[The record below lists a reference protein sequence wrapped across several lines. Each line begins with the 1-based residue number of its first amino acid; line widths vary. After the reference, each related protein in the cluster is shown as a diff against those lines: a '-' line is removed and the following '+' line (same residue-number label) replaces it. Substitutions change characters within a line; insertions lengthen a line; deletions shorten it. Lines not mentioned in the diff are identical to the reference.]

1 MNKCSKDINK
11 ILGENIRTIRK
22 SNNLTQE
29 QLADKLN
36 INTNYLSQI
45 ENGKSSISLDTAIK
59 ICQITNSSTIA
70 LFKNIIASPNK
81 FENYDLLND
90 KEKELVSEIIVL
102 LIKQHNSEKQ

>member
-1 MNKCSKDINK
+1 MKKCSDEVNK

-36 INTNYLSQI
+36 INTHYLSQV
-45 ENGKSSISLDTAIK
+45 ETRNSGISLDTAIK
-59 ICQITNSSTIA
+59 ICQITNSSAIS
-70 LFKNIIASPNK
+70 LFKNIIVSPNK

-90 KEKELVSEIIVL
+90 KEKELVNEIIVL
-102 LIKQHNSEKQ
+102 LIKQHNTEN

>member
-1 MNKCSKDINK
+1 MNKCSNDINK

-45 ENGKSSISLDTAIK
+45 ENGKSGISLDTAIK
-59 ICQITNSSTIA
+59 ICQITNSSTIS

-90 KEKELVSEIIVL
+90 KEKELVNEIIVL
-102 LIKQHNSEKQ
+102 LIKQHNSENQ